1 MGCVKQVSLPLSG
14 EKVIQTIQARTDTI
28 ILSFSCGKDSIAA
41 WLELR
46 KRKYAFKR
54 IIPVYMWL
62 VPELEF
68 VEESLAYYEQ
78 FFHTRIYRIPH
89 PSFYRWLNNF
99 TFQAPER
106 CHIIEEINFPQPNYD
121 DLVGWLAEDLGYKEK
136 PWMATGVRAA
146 DSPTRRAAITRYG
159 AINERRRTFFPVWD
173 WNKAR
178 LIEEINAA
186 GVKLPV
192 DYRLFGRSFDGIDR
206 RFMEPLQEH
215 YPSDYR
221 RILQFFP
228 LADIDIFR
236 RKCYATHQNT
246 RH

>member
-1 MGCVKQVSLPLSG
+1 MSVETLTG
-14 EKVIQTIQARTDTI
+14 EQVIQRIRAHEDTI
-28 ILSFSCGKDSIAA
+28 VLSFSCGKDSIAA

-62 VPELEF
+62 VPGMEF
-68 VEESLAYYEQ
+68 VEESLEYYEK
-78 FFHTRIYRIPH
+78 FFRTHIYRIPH
-89 PSFYRWLNNF
+89 PSFYRWLNNL
-99 TFQAPER
+99 TFQSPEN
-106 CHIIEEINFPQPNYD
+106 CHVIDAINFPQPDYD
-121 DLVGWLAEDLGYKEK
+121 GLMKWLSEDLGYKEK

-178 LIEEINAA
+178 LIEEISAA

-192 DYRLFGRSFDGIDR
+192 DYPMFGRSFDGIDR
-206 RFMEPLQEH
+206 RFMEPLKGY
-215 YPSDYR
+215 YPRDYQ

-236 RKCYATHQNT
+236 KECHEKESQAG
-246 RH
+246 